1 MFTPQVPIVSDGG
14 HYFTIAELRAM
25 APELANVTKFPD
37 AMLEVKRQEAEEDF
51 EALAHRAFVPRTD
64 VCRVWGH
71 GGQYLPLNFRDIRSI
86 TSGTL
91 AGQAVSIAGVIADTV
106 VGALKHPGTWPEG
119 LYTVTYSHGLDAP
132 PAAVRRAV
140 ITLAKIYAIPS
151 AIDPRATAVINS
163 DVGGFRISVG
173 NAKTGATGIP
183 DVDAAAR
190 RYGDNTPAVG

>member
-106 VGALKHPGTWPEG
+106 VGALKHPGAWPEG
-119 LYTVTYSHGLDAP
+119 LYTVTYSHGYDAP

-140 ITLAKIYAIPS
+140 IT
-151 AIDPRATAVINS
+151 S